1 MKLFPLVLAFWCSFN
16 FAGEVALSFALKN
29 ISAAQAIERFNSQI
43 ITPQNITIS
52 QAITDHKVR
61 LSFNRENGH
70 ILLRASNEEA
80 LITLRN
86 LIQNF
91 IDT

>member
-1 MKLFPLVLAFWCSFN
+1 MILFLASILWCCFN
-16 FAGEVALSFALKN
+16 FASEASLSFALKN

-43 ITPQNITIS
+43 LAPQNITIS

-61 LSFNRENGH
+61 LSFNRENRH
-70 ILLRASNEEA
+70 ILLNATNEEK
-80 LITLRN
+80 LIHIRD

-91 IDT
+91 IDN